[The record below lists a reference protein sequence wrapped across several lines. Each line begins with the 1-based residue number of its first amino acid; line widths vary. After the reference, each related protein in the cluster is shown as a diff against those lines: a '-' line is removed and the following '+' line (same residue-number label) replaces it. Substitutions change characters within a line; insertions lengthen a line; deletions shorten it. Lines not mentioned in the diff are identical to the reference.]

1 MEWSD
6 IDFIHSVISVE
17 RASVYIPKND
27 YTEELGIIT
36 DDTKNEGSERCIRI
50 SGSVNQMLK
59 DYKEWQTQKQ
69 LQMGDRWEDHDRLFT
84 TAVGTPI
91 HPDTLTRWFSEFTKR
106 NGLPH
111 VTIHG
116 LRHTNAT
123 LLINSYVPIT
133 TIAARL
139 GHANPST
146 TTKIY
151 THAIKR
157 ADAVAAEQLE
167 VMLSLPDTEQG
178 EST

>member
-1 MEWSD
+1 
-6 IDFIHSVISVE
+6 
-17 RASVYIPKND
+17 
-27 YTEELGIIT
+27 
-36 DDTKNEGSERCIRI
+36 
-50 SGSVNQMLK
+50 
-59 DYKEWQTQKQ
+59 
-69 LQMGDRWEDHDRLFT
+69 MGDRWEEHDRLFT

-91 HPDTLTRWFSEFTKR
+91 HPDTLTRWFSEFAKR
-106 NGLPH
+106 NGFPH

-139 GHANPST
+139 GHATPST
-146 TTKIY
+146 TTEIY

-167 VMLSLPDTEQG
+167 VMLSLPDTEQE
-178 EST
+178 ESA